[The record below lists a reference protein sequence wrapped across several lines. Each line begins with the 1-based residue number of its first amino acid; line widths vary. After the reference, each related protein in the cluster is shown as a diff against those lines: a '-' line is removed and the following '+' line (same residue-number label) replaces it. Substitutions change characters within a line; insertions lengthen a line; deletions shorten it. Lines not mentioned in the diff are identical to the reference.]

1 MTVIDLAVPAYF
13 HPAREAADWVR
24 LCATAPLG
32 LVVVNPCSGAGTA
45 ADPAYR
51 PVCAA
56 LRARPEVIVAGY
68 VDTAYGTRPAADVL
82 TEAVRYERFY
92 GIGAVFLDQVS
103 SGADAL
109 DHYVDVVGRLRAS
122 GAAAVVLNP
131 GVAPH
136 PGYRALADVVVT
148 FEGPWSA
155 YRGRAPDPP
164 GPGRTCHLVHA
175 TPDGR
180 RAAAWRRARSLG
192 ADLAYVTARGLP
204 NPWDGFA

>member
-1 MTVIDLAVPAYF
+1 MSALAVPAYF
-13 HPAREAADWVR
+13 HPAREATDWER
-24 LCATAPLG
+24 LCASPTLG
-32 LVVVNPCSGAGTA
+32 LVVVNPSSGAGTA

-51 PVCAA
+51 TVCAA
-56 LRARPEVIVAGY
+56 LRARTEVLVAGY

-82 TEAVRYERFY
+82 AEAARYGRFY

-109 DHYVDVVGRLRAS
+109 DHYADVVERLRA
-122 GAAAVVLNP
+122 GGTAAVVLNP
-131 GVAPH
+131 GVEPH

-155 YRGRAPDPP
+155 YRHRAPDPP

-175 TPDGR
+175 TPDGLRAGARR
-180 RAAAWRRARSLG
+180 RAHRLG
-192 ADLAYVTARGLP
+192 ADLAYVTSRRLP

>member
-1 MTVIDLAVPAYF
+1 VNTLAVPAYF
-13 HPAREAADWVR
+13 HPVRESADWAR
-24 LCATAPLG
+24 LCTSPGLG
-32 LVVVNPCSGAGTA
+32 LVVVNPCSGAGAT

-56 LRARPEVIVAGY
+56 LHARPEVLLAGY

-82 TEAVRYERFY
+82 AEAARYGRFY

-109 DHYVDVVGRLRAS
+109 DHYADVVARLRAG

-155 YRGRAPDPP
+155 YCHRAPDPP

-175 TPDGR
+175 TPDGLL
-180 RAAAWRRARSLG
+180 ATAWRRARDLG
-192 ADLAYVTARGLP
+192 AGLAYATSRRLP

>member
-1 MTVIDLAVPAYF
+1 MSALAVPAYF
-13 HPAREAADWVR
+13 HPAREATDWAR
-24 LCATAPLG
+24 LCAAEPLG
-32 LVVVNPCSGAGTA
+32 LVVVNPASGVGAA

-56 LRARPEVIVAGY
+56 LRARPEVLLAGY

-82 TEAVRYERFY
+82 AEAAGYERYY

-109 DHYVDVVGRLRAS
+109 DHYTQLTARLRGHGS
-122 GAAAVVLNP
+122 TAVVLNP
-131 GVAPH
+131 GVVPH
-136 PGYRALADVVVT
+136 PGYRAIADTVVT

-155 YRGRAPDPP
+155 YRHREPDGP

-175 TPDGR
+175 TPRDLLDT
-180 RAAAWRRARSLG
+180 ARGHARQLG
-192 ADLAYVTARGLP
+192 TDLAYVTSRALP
-204 NPWDGFA
+204 NPWGGFA